1 MVGSDITCPICKLTN
16 QRKINALEP
25 LKSMIECERCGR
37 FITRTVFLEMESKKN
52 DTKNH
57 SIIAWIRDL
66 YEQGSDPPE
75 IQFNSDF
82 FEQIENNL
90 PNYTP
95 TQKILVLLRN
105 IARKTRFPGDDMTI
119 TPDRDYPLAWAKNE
133 EELIYY
139 LNSLVE
145 RKFIRTTQ
153 GHLEIHKLINVV
165 KITAAGWEFL
175 EKNYKVAVISNQA
188 FVAMSFSDELNSV
201 WSNAI
206 KKGIED
212 AGYSPYRI
220 DKEPHSDRIDMKI
233 MNEIKNS
240 RFLIADVTN
249 QRQGVYFEAG
259 YALGL
264 GLPVIW
270 SCRKE
275 DFKHVHFDT
284 RQYNHIIWETSEQLK
299 EQLYNFICV
308 VVGKISKQ

>member
-37 FITRTVFLEMESKKN
+37 FITRTVFLEMESKK
-52 DTKNH
+52 TEKKNCK
-57 SIIAWIRDL
+57 IIAWIRDL
-66 YEQGSDPPE
+66 CVQGSDPPE

-90 PNYTP
+90 PNHTP
-95 TQKILVLLRN
+95 TQKNLVLLRN
-105 IARKTRFPGDDMTI
+105 IARKSRFPGDDVTI
-119 TPDRDYPLAWAKNE
+119 TPDRDYPLAWAENE

-145 RKFIRTTQ
+145 RKFLRTTQ

-165 KITAAGWEFL
+165 IITAAGWEFL

-275 DFKHVHFDT
+275 DFTHVHFDT
-284 RQYNHIIWETSEQLK
+284 RQYNHIIWETPEQLK

-308 VVGKISKQ
+308 IVGKISKQ